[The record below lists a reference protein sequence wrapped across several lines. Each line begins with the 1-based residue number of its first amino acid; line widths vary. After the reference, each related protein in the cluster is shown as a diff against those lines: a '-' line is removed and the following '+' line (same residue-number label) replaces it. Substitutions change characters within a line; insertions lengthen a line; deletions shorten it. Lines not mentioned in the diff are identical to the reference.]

1 MACGTPVVQL
11 CAPIYYADESELVTL
26 EIVRLG
32 SAEQIFE
39 IFENLIATFMQSC
52 HAGLQNVKY
61 GIGAEIL
68 VILHFSR
75 NPRFGVVQKNSASYG
90 NPLDEIYRS
99 R

>member
-1 MACGTPVVQL
+1 MKWKTDPSPFARSKYER
-11 CAPIYYADESELVTL
+11 ISK
-26 EIVRLG
+26 RF
-32 SAEQIFE
+32 IFE
-39 IFENLIATFMQSC
+39 IFLNLIATFMQSC

-68 VILHFSR
+68 VISHFSR
-75 NPRFGVVQKNSASYG
+75 NPRFGVVQQNSASYG